1 MSLSLVTVAERPEL
15 EGEMLRLGASPWPV
29 FLNHGAVVM
38 ALWRFLYQLAPDYQ
52 FALLDEQLARSRL
65 WATAFRSA
73 GIGTRKPSRTAESMR
88 FSKTGWLVCVIH
100 DTQGN
105 IRGVVAASPGAP
117 PDAGPGEP
125 GELLSEVELDGYS
138 SEASDDER
146 LESLMRVAQDFRV
159 EFERTARLVPKPQS
173 SAGASG

>member
-1 MSLSLVTVAERPEL
+1 MK
-15 EGEMLRLGASPWPV
+15 V
-29 FLNHGAVVM
+29 F
-38 ALWRFLYQLAPDYQ
+38 
-52 FALLDEQLARSRL
+52 
-65 WATAFRSA
+65 
-73 GIGTRKPSRTAESMR
+73 
-88 FSKTGWLVCVIH
+88 VIH
-100 DTQGN
+100 DIHGIVQ
-105 IRGVVAASPGAP
+105 GVVAASPGAP
-117 PDAGPGEP
+117 PDAGAGEP